1 MTARGP
7 GAVSHV
13 WKFSR
18 AAGSQVRE
26 LGQVGA
32 VEGHQ
37 LQAPVQVPEEI
48 GEVAE
53 PHQSF
58 GRGRQGRQIQVGQ
71 QLQAAIAAPDRE
83 NGLDLRVQPDFLEAP
98 GHEPVRGHPIGPGL
112 KDLRTAA
119 HLETPVPENIHP
131 GLPGGP
137 AHVAGRGRHR
147 HHLPGQHRRR
157 PTKFLTGHSLNP
169 LPLSS

>member
-1 MTARGP
+1 MACGP
-7 GAVSHV
+7 GAVSHCIEI
-13 WKFSR
+13 FPGR
-18 AAGSQVRE
+18 RGQVRE

-37 LQAPVQVPEEI
+37 LEAPVQVPEEI

-71 QLQAAIAAPDRE
+71 QLQGAIAAPDRE
-83 NGLDLRVQPDFLEAP
+83 DGLDLRVQPDLLKAP
-98 GHEPVRGHPIGPGL
+98 GHEPVRGHPIGAGL

-119 HLETPVPENIHP
+119 HPKTPVPENIHP

-137 AHVAGRGRHR
+137 ADVAGRGRHR
-147 HHLPGQHRRR
+147 HHLPGQNRRR
-157 PTKFLTGHSLNP
+157 PMKFLVGHSPNP
-169 LPLSS
+169 IPLSS

>member
-1 MTARGP
+1 MACGP
-7 GAVSHV
+7 GAVSHLI
-13 WKFSR
+13 KIFPGR
-18 AAGSQVRE
+18 RGQVRE

-32 VEGHQ
+32 VEGHE
-37 LQAPVQVPEEI
+37 LEAPVQVPEQI

-53 PHQSF
+53 PHQTF

-83 NGLDLRVQPDFLEAP
+83 DGLDLGVQPKLLEAP
-98 GHEPVRGHPIGPGL
+98 GHEPVRGHPIGAGL

-119 HLETPVPENIHP
+119 HPETPVPENIHP

-137 AHVAGRGRHR
+137 FDVAGRGRHR
-147 HHLPGQHRRR
+147 HHLPGQNRRR
-157 PTKFLTGHSLNP
+157 PQKILAGHSLNP
-169 LPLSS
+169 IPLSS